1 MQTAEATIVGLTQGG
16 SAGRER
22 EAQRRP
28 ALIDVSV
35 NFWMFSQAYLSRHS
49 AGSREG
55 GQSSETER
63 KQLSR
68 KWAGRQV
75 DSRYVTVSKESVNQY
90 DKAVLSRL

>member
-1 MQTAEATIVGLTQGG
+1 M
-16 SAGRER
+16 
-22 EAQRRP
+22 
-28 ALIDVSV
+28 DVSV

-49 AGSREG
+49 TGSREG
-55 GQSSETER
+55 GAGGQSSEIER

-90 DKAVLSRL
+90 DKAVLSWL